1 MGNRGLTWFERGR
14 GRGEEEGWD
23 GGCVL
28 WELGLEILGG
38 ESAGWWGYHV
48 SRRALLMVSFYQV
61 SLRIRLTVFVSS
73 LIFSCFS

>member
-48 SRRALLMVSFYQV
+48 SSDIQV
-61 SLRIRLTVFVSS
+61 ISGDTGYFHQVALRIQC
-73 LIFSCFS
+73 IFFAS